1 MDIAFWIFLALTSI
15 MYLEGVVVSIISS
28 MMLKPPQWALIL
40 MVVFW
45 PIALPYMAFKA
56 YKVIQPL
63 MEQMQQLQQLQSNLP
78 PPFMGSLMGNTTM
91 EDLIKDQTGQ
101 NL

>member
-1 MDIAFWIFLALTSI
+1 
-15 MYLEGVVVSIISS
+15 
-28 MMLKPPQWALIL
+28 MLKPPQWALIL

-45 PIALPYMAFKA
+45 PIALPYMAFRA
-56 YKVIQPL
+56 YKVAQPL
-63 MEQMQQLQQLQSNLP
+63 IEQFQQLQQLQSN
-78 PPFMGSLMGNTTM
+78 PFMGALMGNTTM